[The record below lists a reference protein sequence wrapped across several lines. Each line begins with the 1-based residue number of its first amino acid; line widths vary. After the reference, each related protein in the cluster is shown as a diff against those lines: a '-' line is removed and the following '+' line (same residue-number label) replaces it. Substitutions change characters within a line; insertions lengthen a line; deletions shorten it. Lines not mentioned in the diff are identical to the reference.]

1 MSVSV
6 PRAGSDRCA
15 RFAAIGVLALC
26 SSPALAQ
33 ETPRYVRSELE
44 LPHPL
49 QERLVWDANAD
60 RKVDLVL
67 YRGGQLALHL
77 QDAEGRFASE
87 PTRSFALPQG
97 TTLFGFGDLDDDGR
111 LDLLAHTHEGLRALT
126 VLDGSAPKI
135 ALPDASRS
143 LFRSAGELAPHIY
156 WHFLHDL
163 AAGAPAE
170 LVLPER
176 GGFAI
181 HELTGERRAG
191 FLRCTPRSIARLD
204 PPGLE
209 GRLRLRTRVPPVA
222 FFPRRG
228 ASELLSFS
236 RGRLVEHYAWRARD
250 GALHPERVASL
261 ELLAPASGADAF
273 FEASDPRP
281 EVLER
286 ASLCELDGDGWPD
299 LVRYDE
305 AQRSFAFVYGR
316 AGAHRV
322 EAPDDVLRIAAHPA
336 RWRLADLDGD
346 ARAELLLFE
355 EQDVKAPVGALRA
368 WLGGGSKAQLSVFVP
383 RRDAR
388 GFEPYPSFRGSYAL
402 RTELG
407 SLHGNLELALRYVV
421 NLDGD
426 FDGDGRVD
434 LVTQPADLRLEV
446 RRGLAG
452 ARFEE
457 APWLALEL
465 PSDASYR
472 DVICQTSDLDHDGRA
487 DLLLHYR
494 GWDGSP
500 AEKLVVWV
508 AR

>member
-1 MSVSV
+1 MSGLPVRTLA
-6 PRAGSDRCA
+6 RAFALGLSLASA
-15 RFAAIGVLALC
+15 R
-26 SSPALAQ
+26 AQ
-33 ETPRYVRSELE
+33 EPPRFVRSELE

-77 QDAEGRFASE
+77 QDAEGRFASA
-87 PTRSFALPQG
+87 PTRSFALPPG

-111 LDLLAHTHEGLRALT
+111 LELLAHTHEGLRAVT
-126 VLDGSAPKI
+126 VLDGSAPQI
-135 ALPDASRS
+135 ALPDTTRS
-143 LFRSAGELAPHIY
+143 LFRGAGELAPHIY
-156 WHFLHDL
+156 WHFLHEL
-163 AAGAPAE
+163 AGDAPAE

-181 HELTGERRAG
+181 HELTGERRTG
-191 FLRCTPRSIARLD
+191 FLACTPRSRVRLD

-209 GRLRLRTRVPPVA
+209 GRLRLRTRVPPIA
-222 FFPRRG
+222 FFPRRDQ
-228 ASELLSFS
+228 SELLSLS
-236 RGRLVEHYAWRARD
+236 RGRVVEHYAWHARD

-261 ELLAPASGADAF
+261 ELSAPASGADAF
-273 FEASDPRP
+273 FDASDPRP

-336 RWRLADLDGD
+336 RWRLADLDRD

-368 WLGGGSKAQLSVFVP
+368 WLGGGSNAQLSVFAP
-383 RRDAR
+383 RSEAR

-402 RTELG
+402 RTEIG
-407 SLHGNLELALRYVV
+407 SLHGNLELALRYIV

-426 FDGDGRVD
+426 FDGDGKLD
-434 LVTQPADLRLEV
+434 LVSQPADGRIEL
-446 RRGLAG
+446 RRGIG
-452 ARFEE
+452 GGRFEE
-457 APWLALEL
+457 EPWLTLEV
-465 PSDASYR
+465 PSDARYR
-472 DVICQTSDLDHDGRA
+472 DAVCQAPDLDGDGRA

-500 AEKLVVWV
+500 GEKLVVWV
-508 AR
+508 KR

>member
-1 MSVSV
+1 MV
-6 PRAGSDRCA
+6 
-15 RFAAIGVLALC
+15 
-26 SSPALAQ
+26 
-33 ETPRYVRSELE
+33 
-44 LPHPL
+44 
-49 QERLVWDANAD
+49 
-60 RKVDLVL
+60 
-67 YRGGQLALHL
+67 
-77 QDAEGRFASE
+77 
-87 PTRSFALPQG
+87 
-97 TTLFGFGDLDDDGR
+97 
-111 LDLLAHTHEGLRALT
+111 
-126 VLDGSAPKI
+126 
-135 ALPDASRS
+135 ALPDAQQS

-156 WHFLHDL
+156 WHFLHEL
-163 AAGAPAE
+163 AGSAPAE

-191 FLRCTPRSIARLD
+191 FLACTPRASARLD

-209 GRLRLRTRVPPVA
+209 GRLRLRTRVPPIA

-228 ASELLSFS
+228 ASELLSIS
-236 RGRLVEHYAWRARD
+236 RGRVVEHYAWHARERV
-250 GALHPERVASL
+250 LEPERIAAL
-261 ELLAPASGADAF
+261 ELARPASGEDAF
-273 FEASDPRP
+273 FESSDPRP

-316 AGAHRV
+316 AGARRV

-368 WLGGGSKAQLSVFVP
+368 WLGGGSKAQLSVFAP
-383 RRDAR
+383 RREGR

-402 RTELG
+402 RTEIG

-421 NLDGD
+421 NLEGD
-426 FDGDGRVD
+426 FDGDGRID
-434 LVTQPADLRLEV
+434 LVTQPADGRLEI
-446 RRGLAG
+446 RRGQAG
-452 ARFEE
+452 ARFEDE
-457 APWLALEL
+457 PWLTLEV
-465 PSDASYR
+465 PSDARYR
-472 DVICQTSDLDHDGRA
+472 DAICQTPDLNGDGRA

-494 GWDGSP
+494 AWDGSP

-508 AR
+508 GR